1 MSQTDTIKVTDTIV
15 QTAQFIWQ
23 RNGFCTSYLLEYY
36 IVGLVTS
43 NSIFKVKSH
52 LRTFNVNN
60 NHGHHSRSIGFET
73 CMF

>member
-43 NSIFKVKSH
+43 NSIFKIKSSLISGH
-52 LRTFNVNN
+52 LMLIIIMDIKA
-60 NHGHHSRSIGFET
+60 GQ
-73 CMF
+73 